1 MNLDQR
7 GEHTSVV
14 WEDELRYNTLKLH
27 EVIAVPHE
35 MRRYEARRIKG
46 GDELYK
52 ATEIAYHDDKIND
65 VQGGRIEV

>member
-1 MNLDQR
+1 MNSDQR

-35 MRRYEARRIKG
+35 MRR
-46 GDELYK
+46 
-52 ATEIAYHDDKIND
+52 
-65 VQGGRIEV
+65 